1 MDFKSLRKTII
12 CGRGNNEKACY
23 ARVYGKIIGRFG
35 KEAERTAQYLLE
47 NRLAGCAASDAHRAN
62 YRTPDMRP
70 IREFLSEGYGESYAE
85 LLLKVNPRRILENR
99 PVLYE
104 PSPERRRKRR
114 WFV

>member
-1 MDFKSLRKTII
+1 MSPFVFQTNQRLFRLRSGDGSYRT
-12 CGRGNNEKACY
+12 
-23 ARVYGKIIGRFG
+23 GRFS
-35 KEAERTAQYLLE
+35 RILLGFTFS
-47 NRLAGCAASDAHRAN
+47 RSSAYDSP

-70 IREFLSEGYGESYAE
+70 IREFLSEWYGESYAE